1 MSAVDS
7 DSRVRVL
14 MAPNVATYPPG
25 ATFGPRDATSWEFVW
40 LLEGRATY
48 RFQNARESG
57 ELELGQFHNLLLC
70 RPDERDWFEWDKSA
84 RTRHGFFHFALEPN
98 NHNTSDWP
106 RVRLMGEDDL
116 FSPIARHLLTW
127 GESDDSSQR
136 DLAASLFLS
145 AFVSGQSSLGDV
157 PPQRF
162 PEPVER
168 ALNWLFARLEDDA
181 SIPVALDALARA
193 AFVSPEHLCRLFK
206 TSTNHSPLEVVRL
219 ARLDRAALL
228 LSRTNFSVGEVA
240 HLTGFASPFHFSRA
254 FKDAYGSSP
263 RALRKKLEGGEALP
277 LPKLLRT
284 WRAQER

>member
-1 MSAVDS
+1 MSAPDALGVHVS
-7 DSRVRVL
+7 GV
-14 MAPNVATYPPG
+14 PNVATYPPG

-40 LLEGRATY
+40 LLEGCATY
-48 RFQNARESG
+48 RFQGKSGRG
-57 ELELGQFHNLLLC
+57 ELELSPGQLLLC
-70 RPDERDWFEWDKSA
+70 RPDERDWFEWDKTA

-98 NHNTSDWP
+98 IQNTSDWP
-106 RVRLMGEDDL
+106 RVRFMGEDDL
-116 FSPIARHLLTW
+116 FSPLARHLLTW
-127 GESDDSSQR
+127 GESGDTSQR
-136 DLAASLFLS
+136 DLAASLFLT

-157 PPQRF
+157 PLQRF

-168 ALNWLFARLEDDA
+168 ALSWLFARLEDDA
-181 SIPVALDALARA
+181 TIPVALDALARA

-206 TSTNHSPLEVVRL
+206 TSTNYSPLEVVRL

-228 LSRTNFSVGEVA
+228 LSRTNFSVGEIA

-254 FKDAYGSSP
+254 FKEAYGSSP
-263 RALRKKLEGGEALP
+263 RELRKKLEHGEALP